1 MWKSSRY
8 TAGVNDE
15 IFNEKENNN
24 ITKIYDIDN
33 LNKNMALNIRSTL
46 INNKKNKNNNPN
58 NTKRTTFS
66 PTTLL
71 IIEKIIST
79 IILIQ
84 KLIMFKGN

>member
-1 MWKSSRY
+1 
-8 TAGVNDE
+8 
-15 IFNEKENNN
+15 
-24 ITKIYDIDN
+24 
-33 LNKNMALNIRSTL
+33 MALNIRSAL

-66 PTTLL
+66 PITLL

-84 KLIMFKGN
+84 KLIMFKGNLIFFQIIKMKILI